1 VPGRGVLAIPGPE
14 RYTCGVAMRTGDFET
29 GAMRAASILHQ
40 PEELDIEL
48 LLFLGEVD
56 TLGVVL
62 GRGETQ
68 ASARPAR
75 AARYSST

>member
-1 VPGRGVLAIPGPE
+1 
-14 RYTCGVAMRTGDFET
+14 
-29 GAMRAASILHQ
+29 MRAASTLPQ

-48 LLFLGEVD
+48 LPFLGEVD

-68 ASARPAR
+68 ASARPAG
-75 AARYSST
+75 AARYSLHEEPELVGRFPGPTYA